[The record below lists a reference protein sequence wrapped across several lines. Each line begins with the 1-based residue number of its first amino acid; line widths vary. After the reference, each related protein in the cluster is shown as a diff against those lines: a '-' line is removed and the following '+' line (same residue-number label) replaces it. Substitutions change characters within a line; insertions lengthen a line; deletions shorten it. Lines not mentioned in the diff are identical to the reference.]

1 MGRPSMTLSSNTC
14 SPPGR
19 WNLSDANGSGDG
31 QPRRSPREEPEDGV
45 IRVCGLSDD
54 NDISI
59 MAFTDDGVEE
69 LKNLLEMHRENSQPL
84 K

>member
-1 MGRPSMTLSSNTC
+1 MQINKVYSVTVISAVAQQLGVEEDL
-14 SPPGR
+14 
-19 WNLSDANGSGDG
+19 L
-31 QPRRSPREEPEDGV
+31 REIAIGMEPEDGV